1 MWLTTER
8 ARKRL
13 AAEKLI
19 FSAAID
25 GDIPLCLIYP
35 NEYAVGMSN
44 LGFQAAYKIFTQHAS
59 CRCERAFLP
68 DPDEAAAL
76 GRAGAPLASLETQ
89 RPLADFEILAFSISF
104 ETDYLHILD
113 ILAAAHIPLRATE
126 RTPHHPLVIAGGPA
140 TFLNPEP
147 IADFIDLFL
156 IGEGEE
162 MIPEFLDRYTS
173 LDTET
178 GDPTAKLRAL
188 STIAGAY
195 VPTLFQPTYDATG
208 HLAQVTHAAPLA
220 QAPHQV
226 RDAQAG
232 GREPTVQRRLVMDLD
247 AYPTTSQLL
256 TQETVFG
263 DMFLI
268 EASRGCEWGCRFCAA
283 GFMYRPVRYRSTA
296 ALTQQVT
303 QGLQERQTIG
313 LIGAEMASQPGIAG
327 LCEFIG
333 QAGGRA
339 SPSSL
344 KADVITQDLARA
356 IGRNNTHSVTVA
368 PEAGSERMR
377 RVINKNLTEP
387 EILRATELLVGGG
400 VQALKL
406 YFMIGL
412 PTETQDDVD
421 AIATLTHKIHTRF
434 CGKRAKVGGIT
445 LSVNAF
451 VPKPWTPLQWEPMQE
466 LPALRRKMAGLQK
479 QLARLPRVTVDT
491 ESPREA
497 YYQTILSRGDR
508 RVGQLLLDIHT
519 QGGNWWS
526 VVQRWRREAKR
537 RPGASFDA
545 AQDRPNPDFFVYRR
559 YDSEERL
566 PWDFI
571 DHGVDKHYLWVEWRK
586 ALLER
591 QTPPCDVTSCQSCSA
606 C

>member
-13 AAEKLI
+13 AAEKTV

-68 DPDEAAAL
+68 EPDEAAAL
-76 GRAGAPLASLETQ
+76 RRAGAPLASLETQ

-113 ILAAAHIPLRATE
+113 ILAAAHIPLRAAE

-162 MIPEFLDRYTS
+162 MIPEFLARYAS
-173 LDTET
+173 LERET
-178 GDPTAKLRAL
+178 NDPPARLQAL
-188 STIAGAY
+188 SSIAGAY
-195 VPTLFQPTYDATG
+195 VPTLFQPTYEATG
-208 HLAQVTHAAPLA
+208 RLAQVT
-220 QAPHQV
+220 QQV
-226 RDAQAG
+226 RDAPAG
-232 GREPTVQRRLVMDLD
+232 SRAPTVQRRLVLDLD

-256 TQETVFG
+256 THETVFG
-263 DMFLI
+263 DMFLV

-327 LCEFIG
+327 LCEFVG

-356 IGRNNTHSVTVA
+356 VGRNNTHSVTVA

-406 YFMIGL
+406 YFMLGL
-412 PTETQDDVD
+412 PTETQADVD
-421 AIATLTHKIHTRF
+421 AIAALTHKIHSRF
-434 CGKRAKVGGIT
+434 CGKRAKVGRIT

-466 LPALRRKMAGLQK
+466 LSVLRRKMAGLQK
-479 QLARLPRVTVDT
+479 QLARLPRVTVDI

-497 YYQTILSRGDR
+497 YYQTVLSRGDR
-508 RVGQLLLDIHT
+508 RVGQLLLDIQAH
-519 QGGNWWS
+519 GGDWWS

-537 RPGASFDA
+537 RPGASFDS
-545 AQDRPNPDFFVYRR
+545 AQDRPNPDFFVHRR

-586 ALLER
+586 AVLER

>member
-13 AAEKLI
+13 AAEKRI
-19 FSAAID
+19 FSAATD

-44 LGFQAAYKIFTQHAS
+44 LGFQAAYKIFTQHES

-68 DPDEAAAL
+68 DPDEATAL
-76 GRAGAPLASLETQ
+76 RRTGASLASLETQ

-113 ILAAAHIPLRATE
+113 ILAAAHIPLRAAE
-126 RTPHHPLVIAGGPA
+126 RSPHHPLVIAGGPV

-147 IADFIDLFL
+147 VADFIDLFL

-162 MIPEFLDRYTS
+162 MIPEFLECYAS
-173 LDTET
+173 LDRED
-178 GDPTAKLRAL
+178 DPTGRLRAL

-195 VPTLFQPTYDATG
+195 VPAFFQPAYEATG
-208 HLAQVTHAAPLA
+208 SLAQT
-220 QAPHQV
+220 PHEV
-226 RDAQAG
+226 RDAQPDSP
-232 GREPTVQRRLVMDLD
+232 EPSVQRRLVMDLD

-283 GFMYRPVRYRSTA
+283 GFMYRPVRYRSPA

-303 QGLQERQTIG
+303 QGLQDRQTIG

-356 IGRNNTHSVTVA
+356 VGRHNTHSVTVA

-387 EILRATELLVGGG
+387 EILRATEMLVGGG

-406 YFMIGL
+406 YFMLGL
-412 PTETQDDVD
+412 PTETQADVD
-421 AIATLTHKIHTRF
+421 AIAALTHKIHSRF
-434 CGKRAKVGGIT
+434 CGKRAKVGRMT
-445 LSVNAF
+445 LSINAF
-451 VPKPWTPLQWEPMQE
+451 VPKPWTPLQWEPME
-466 LPALRRKMAGLQK
+466 EIPALRRKMTRLQK
-479 QLARLPRVTVDT
+479 QLARLSRVTVDI

-497 YYQTILSRGDR
+497 YYQTVLSRGDR
-508 RVGQLLLDIHT
+508 RVGRLLLDIHAH
-519 QGGNWWS
+519 GGDWWS
-526 VVQRWRREAKR
+526 VLQRWRRVAKR
-537 RPGASFDA
+537 RPEAPFDS
-545 AQDRPNPDFFVYRR
+545 AQDRLNPDFFVYRR

-586 ALLER
+586 AILER
-591 QTPPCDVTSCQSCSA
+591 HTPPCDVTSCRSCAA
-606 C
+606 CKD